1 MAIAV
6 FRLLVLL
13 PFLWAPIFAVVVG
26 FDGISSAAPPALFNE
41 APAPVASADSAWPG
55 STSSNPSTVIS
66 DTEEL
71 LYEASWWAF
80 KLGQIRIRTA
90 VSKAADGNLRP
101 SATVYIDSYG
111 NLPFVDVHSISATEM
126 DSTLSTRTSRSIEK
140 RNDGWWVLK
149 HDYHPE
155 SKKLITETTWQRT
168 KDSAPYT
175 PAKFDTLTVEGQ
187 LEDGLS
193 IFFFAR
199 ANLHSLKTFR
209 LPTIVYEELGRTTL
223 EFTGDTKTIDIEGY
237 EEPVAVKGLRGMAE
251 FEGLFGMSGEFEGWF
266 TDDTAA
272 VPVKAKLGVIIG
284 SIDLELKKWKRV
296 GWTPPR
302 AQ

>member
-6 FRLLVLL
+6 FRLLALL
-13 PFLWAPIFAVVVG
+13 PFLWAPIFALVVG
-26 FDGISSAAPPALFNE
+26 FDGIPSAARPALFNP
-41 APAPVASADSAWPG
+41 APAPATSADSARPG
-55 STSSNPSTVIS
+55 SISSNPSTVIS

-80 KLGQIRIRTA
+80 KLGQIRIRTT
-90 VSKAADGNLRP
+90 VSRGADGNLRP
-101 SATVYIDSYG
+101 SATAYIDSYG

-126 DSTLSTRTSRSIEK
+126 DSTLSTITSRSIEK
-140 RNDGWWVLK
+140 RKDEWWVLK
-149 HDYHPE
+149 HDYYPE
-155 SKKLITETTWQRT
+155 TKKLITETTWQRT
-168 KDSAPYT
+168 KDSVPYT
-175 PAKFDTLTVEGQ
+175 PPNFDTLTVEGQ

-199 ANLHSLKTFR
+199 ANLHSFKTFR
-209 LPTIVYEELGRTTL
+209 LPTIVYEALGRTTL

-237 EEPVAVKGLRGMAE
+237 EEPIAVKGLRGMAE

-266 TDDTAA
+266 TDDAAA

-284 SIDLELKKWKRV
+284 SIELELKKWKRV

-302 AQ
+302 AK